1 MKKGTIKN
9 WAAHATPGERDRLA
23 LLAGTSPAYLFQQL
37 AQGHRENP
45 KLRLAL
51 AIIAGAEQI
60 NKRRK
65 VKLPEITLAGL
76 AYGDE

>member
-9 WAAHATPGERDRLA
+9 WAAHATPSERARLA
-23 LLAGTSPAYLFQQL
+23 LLAGTSPAYLFKQL

-51 AIIAGAEQI
+51 AIVAGAEQI

-65 VKLPEITLAGL
+65 VKLPEITIAGV
-76 AYGDE
+76 AWPD